1 MKGSPADP
9 QCGFSAKIVNLIE
22 KWIQRSD
29 YAYFDIFLDKE
40 VREALKTYSKWPTYP
55 QLFVNG
61 KLIGGIDIC

>member
-22 KWIQRSD
+22 RWITRTD
-29 YAYFDIFLDKE
+29 YAYFDIFQDKE
-40 VREALKTYSKWPTYP
+40 VREGLKTYSKWPTYP
-55 QLFVNG
+55 QLYVNG